1 RVETQDGCFSI
12 AKVTLTT
19 IVLHEDLQNI
29 IQVCDD
35 PSKINDE
42 KAAFDL
48 TSMNANV
55 TNALGGNDFNIT
67 YHTSIE
73 EAQTGTG
80 IIQNPTEFVNT
91 SNPQTIYARANSND
105 GSCGGTAEFVIE
117 VLPVPEFELPP
128 YIAFCEDDETFFE
141 FRENFTTYLWKDAE
155 GNIVGNSAYV
165 EFENEG
171 FYSLE
176 VTNDVNSCP
185 AIREV
190 EVIFDHS
197 PTIMSIE

>member
-1 RVETQDGCFSI
+1 
-12 AKVTLTT
+12 
-19 IVLHEDLQNI
+19 
-29 IQVCDD
+29 
-35 PSKINDE
+35 
-42 KAAFDL
+42 
-48 TSMNANV
+48 
-55 TNALGGNDFNIT
+55 
-67 YHTSIE
+67 
-73 EAQTGTG
+73 
-80 IIQNPTEFVNT
+80 
-91 SNPQTIYARANSND
+91 
-105 GSCGGTAEFVIE
+105 
-117 VLPVPEFELPP
+117 
-128 YIAFCEDDETFFE
+128 FFE

-197 PTIMSIE
+197 PTIMSIEVDGNTVSVYPTGGEGPYEYSYNNGLTWHDYFVMTNVPSGIHEMLVKSKY